1 MMAFVTSH
9 STSLRERIIEATA
22 ALTVEQGWAA
32 VTMSELGTRVGVSRQ
47 TVYNEVGT
55 KSDLAES
62 LVLWELGHFL
72 ETVNSGFDRHPDD
85 LVAAAREAVLRV
97 LQRAEVNPLLRAV
110 VSGSEGAVTGLLPL
124 LTTDSASLAGA
135 ASVVIEL
142 RLGDYDHGIEPPRLG
157 ALVDTIVRLV
167 VSHVIRPTGTP
178 EESSRHIAWIIEQVL
193 RPPGSEGSSTPDV
206 VGGQEHTQM
215 G

>member
-1 MMAFVTSH
+1 MSCVTRQST
-9 STSLRERIIEATA
+9 TSLRERIIEATA
-22 ALTVEQGWAA
+22 GLTVEQGWAA
-32 VTMSELGTRVGVSRQ
+32 VTMSDLGTRVGVSRQ

-55 KSDLAES
+55 KSDLAEA

-72 ETVNSGFDRHPDD
+72 EAVNSGFDHHPDD

-110 VSGSEGAVTGLLPL
+110 VSGSQGADTGLLPL

-135 ASVVIEL
+135 AAVVVEL
-142 RLGDYDHGIEPPRLG
+142 RLGDYDPGIEPHRLG

-178 EESSRHIAWIIEQVL
+178 DESSGHIAWIIEQVL
-193 RPPGSEGSSTPDV
+193 RPGRP
-206 VGGQEHTQM
+206 
-215 G
+215 

>member
-1 MMAFVTSH
+1 MASVTSQ
-9 STSLRERIIEATA
+9 STTSLRERIIEATA
-22 ALTVEQGWAA
+22 DLTVEQGWAA

-72 ETVNSGFDRHPDD
+72 EAVNTGFDHHPDD

-110 VSGSEGAVTGLLPL
+110 VSGSQGADTGLLPL
-124 LTTDSASLAGA
+124 LTTDSQSLVA
-135 ASVVIEL
+135 AAAVAIEL
-142 RLGDYDHGIEPPRLG
+142 RLGDFDHGLEVERLG
-157 ALVDTIVRLV
+157 GLVDTVVRLV
-167 VSHVIRPTGTP
+167 VSHVMRPNGTP
-178 EESSRHIAWIIEQVL
+178 QESSGHIAWIIEQVL
-193 RPPGSEGSSTPDV
+193 PVPTR
-206 VGGQEHTQM
+206 
-215 G
+215 